1 MTASADIRAL
11 LRNAVLLERAGRL
24 AEAEAAYLQLLSRWP
39 NLPDSW
45 YNLALL
51 QRRAGRF
58 DAALA
63 SYQQALDR
71 GVSQPEEV
79 HLNRGVIYSDHLRQ
93 DDGGGARVASGAR
106 AQPDYI
112 PALLNLANLR
122 EDFGKREEARHALR
136 KDSRDRAALPRGAR
150 ALRQSADPAAG
161 PDDPLIGRLRAAI
174 ADPARSRCGPGEP
187 RFRAGQDARRVRRL
201 RRRRSTPMFG
211 RMTPVAR
218 APVRTPRSTTVG
230 GMSALSMS

>member
-93 DDGGGARVASGAR
+93 DAAAERELQAAL
-106 AQPDYI
+106 ALNPNYI

-122 EDFGKREEARHALR
+122 EDFGKREEARTIYERILAIEPRSREALAR
-136 KDSRDRAALPRGAR
+136 YANLLTPSGSGRCIDQQVARGDCRRRRAACGAR
-150 ALRQSADPAAG
+150 Q
-161 PDDPLIGRLRAAI
+161 
-174 ADPARSRCGPGEP
+174 P

-201 RRRRSTPMFG
+201 R
-211 RMTPVAR
+211 
-218 APVRTPRSTTVG
+218 
-230 GMSALSMS
+230 